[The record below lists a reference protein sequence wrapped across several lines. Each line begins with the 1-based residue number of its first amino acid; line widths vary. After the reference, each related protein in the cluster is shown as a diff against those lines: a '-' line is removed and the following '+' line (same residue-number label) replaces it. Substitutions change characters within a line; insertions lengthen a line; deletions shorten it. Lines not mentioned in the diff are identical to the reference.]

1 MFDTIS
7 IAALLL
13 PLAAAALQP
22 PGKVEETILAME
34 KAALARS
41 DKGDVTPF
49 LEISDQS
56 VVYIDPHIEKPI
68 YGLDALTKYY
78 KSFGEAEH
86 NASSKMTD
94 ANVQVAGDT
103 AVLTF
108 RYDTV
113 GERTGRLTRWYA
125 TEVYRQTPQGWRII
139 HTHWSL
145 LKKQTAE

>member
-1 MFDTIS
+1 MFDTIW

-13 PLAAAALQP
+13 PLAAAALP
-22 PGKVEETILAME
+22 PSGTVEETIITIE

-41 DKGDVTPF
+41 DKGNVKPF
-49 LEISDQS
+49 LELSDQN
-56 VVYIDPHIEKPI
+56 VVYIDPFIEAPI
-68 YGLDALTKYY
+68 YGLDALTRYY
-78 KSFGEAEH
+78 AGFGDSER

-94 ANVQVAGDT
+94 AKVQVSGDT

-113 GERTGRLTRWYA
+113 GERTGRLTRWFT

-145 LKKQTAE
+145 LKKQTAD